1 MINSAGTDTLDVTG
15 YRTELF
21 LRSEASA
28 ALLKIINL
36 MSKTST
42 HPHARSNTS
51 TNTGNTDTNEKRNE
65 SMCKLQST
73 ARAACFSSSSVSV
86 AS

>member
-51 TNTGNTDTNEKRNE
+51 TNTGNTDTNERRNE
-65 SMCKLQST
+65 STCKLKST
-73 ARAACFSSSSVSV
+73 ACFSSSSVSV

>member
-1 MINSAGTDTLDVTG
+1 MINSAATDTLDVTG
-15 YRTELF
+15 YRTEIF
-21 LRSEASA
+21 LCSEASA
-28 ALLKIINL
+28 ALLKINL

-42 HPHARSNTS
+42 HPHARSN

-65 SMCKLQST
+65 SMCKLKST
-73 ARAACFSSSSVSV
+73 ACFSSSSVSV

>member
-1 MINSAGTDTLDVTG
+1 MINSAVTDTLDVTG

-21 LRSEASA
+21 LRSDESV

-42 HPHARSNTS
+42 HSHPPSL
-51 TNTGNTDTNEKRNE
+51 
-65 SMCKLQST
+65 KLKHKHRQH
-73 ARAACFSSSSVSV
+73 
-86 AS
+86 